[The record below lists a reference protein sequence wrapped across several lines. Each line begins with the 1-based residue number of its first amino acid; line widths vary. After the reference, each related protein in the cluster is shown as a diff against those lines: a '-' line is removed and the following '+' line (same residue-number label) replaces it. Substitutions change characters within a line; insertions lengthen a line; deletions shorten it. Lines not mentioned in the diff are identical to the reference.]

1 MDLGTFLKVTGL
13 GRAGADSHACAPMPP
28 CLASHLAE
36 SLKPAWLSSMLTKDQ
51 HRQGGTPRAPMIQK
65 WQGGDN

>member
-36 SLKPAWLSSMLTKDQ
+36 SLKPAWLSSMLTKD
-51 HRQGGTPRAPMIQK
+51 HIAKEGPQGPP
-65 WQGGDN
+65 